1 MIGTQLVDP
10 LSLYRGKDYSVSKH
24 IVIKQPTLDDIYN
37 FGEHKYFNTVSLLCS
52 TTTDLRLELYDNF
65 NIWWDE
71 IDDFELFVMGYNSFD
86 DDDISLI
93 FGTDFSLKRMT
104 PIYDSTSQEKK
115 LYDETTGAVIDRFI
129 YEIIVTYLR
138 KCHGIKKNFEKG
150 GNKMT
155 KRMLI
160 EEDRN
165 ERILAQQNKKEDKS
179 ILLPLISAMTN
190 HPNFKYR
197 FDDVWQMPIY
207 AFMDAVKRIQVIE
220 DYNNLMFGY
229 YTGNIDLKKIKD
241 KSKLNWMRPL
251 E

>member
-1 MIGTQLVDP
+1 MTGTQLIDP
-10 LSLYRGKDYSVSKH
+10 LSLYRGKGYPVSNH
-24 IVIKQPTLDDIYN
+24 IIIKQPTLDDISK
-37 FGEHKYFNTVSLLCS
+37 FGEQKYFNTVSLICS
-52 TTTDLRLELYDNF
+52 TTTDLRLDLYDKF

-71 IDDFELFVMGYNSFD
+71 IDDFELFTMIYRSFSD
-86 DDDISLI
+86 NDISLI
-93 FGTDFSLKRMT
+93 FGSDFSLERMI
-104 PIYDSTSQEKK
+104 PIYDSVSQEKK
-115 LYDETTGAVIDRFI
+115 LCDESTGAVIDRFI
-129 YEIIVTYLR
+129 YEIITTYIR
-138 KCHGIKKNFEKG
+138 KCHGFKKNFEKG

-165 ERILAQQNKKEDKS
+165 ARILAQQNKKEDKS
-179 ILLPLISAMTN
+179 ILQPLISAMTN

-207 AFMDAVKRIQVIE
+207 AFMDAVKRIQVID
-220 DYNNLMFGY
+220 DYNNLMLGY
-229 YTGNIDLKKIKD
+229 YTGNIDFKKIKD